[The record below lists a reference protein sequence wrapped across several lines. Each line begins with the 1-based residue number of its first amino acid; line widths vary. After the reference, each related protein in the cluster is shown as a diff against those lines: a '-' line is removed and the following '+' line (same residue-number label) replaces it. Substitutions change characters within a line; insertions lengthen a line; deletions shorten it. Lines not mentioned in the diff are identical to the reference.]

1 MGVRLKSSTFVR
13 SMAVKDREIIQRIIL
28 YFLPAE
34 VKKKNK
40 ALNLDIR
47 GRIYRTRMI
56 RIEDTVAWWMDQEEG
71 VAGVD
76 RQTDGGVVCK

>member
-1 MGVRLKSSTFVR
+1 MTNVGVRLKSSALQ
-13 SMAVKDREIIQRIIL
+13 SMAVKDREILQRINL

-34 VKKKNK
+34 VKRKNK

-56 RIEDTVAWWMDQEEG
+56 RIEDTVA
-71 VAGVD
+71 
-76 RQTDGGVVCK
+76 